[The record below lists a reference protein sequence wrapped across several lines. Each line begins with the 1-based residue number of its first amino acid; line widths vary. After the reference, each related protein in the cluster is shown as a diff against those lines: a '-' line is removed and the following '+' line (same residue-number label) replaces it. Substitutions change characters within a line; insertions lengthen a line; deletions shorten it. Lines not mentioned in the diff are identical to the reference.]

1 MLGCYNSIV
10 DLKVLSAIIN
20 CTVFLCLH
28 RLCNECHRIL
38 KLFERYGKFVK
49 NGPKKSSFWNFW
61 AFFAIN
67 SHFSNPFQPKSSI
80 FALRADHHP
89 RFIKLRRIAVN
100 L

>member
-1 MLGCYNSIV
+1 MNVIEFLNFLR
-10 DLKVLSAIIN
+10 DLVNLSK
-20 CTVFLCLH
+20 T
-28 RLCNECHRIL
+28 
-38 KLFERYGKFVK
+38 GQK
-49 NGPKKSSFWNFW
+49 N
-61 AFFAIN
+61 FFAIN